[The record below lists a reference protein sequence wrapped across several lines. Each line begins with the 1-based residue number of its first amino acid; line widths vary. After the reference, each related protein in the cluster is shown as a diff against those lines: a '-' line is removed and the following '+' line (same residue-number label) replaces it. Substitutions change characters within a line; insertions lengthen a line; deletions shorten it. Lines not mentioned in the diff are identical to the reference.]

1 MNKKYLFLI
10 FITITMTA
18 ILVNCT
24 SENVGEM
31 NVSMDHSS
39 AVISTESISTKP
51 PIITPMK
58 STPTPKI
65 TLTDVLPQLL
75 ADIATPTPTAVPA
88 PVEDDKYLTR
98 VCAAPPQEFNVR
110 EALNMS
116 ILYLR
121 FENEKLLTFEG
132 WTEGSEPVVTPITP
146 EPTPEMRPGPNI
158 YTRRLIVGGQLNLP
172 EGQFSQRPLSLDSLL
187 NNPCGEACPLEII
200 GQSPNREWQL
210 IQVHDWLVE
219 KSGIW
224 LVGKKEMIRLI
235 PYITHL
241 QWQWATDSSLLWIV
255 YNDPELGGYTLV
267 AQLDNPIVIRG
278 TGPITEDL
286 PYLLDPWYFIVA
298 FSPVDK
304 VAISTTSFEFPRL
317 DSDELFTIN
326 LTDTF
331 TVTDSPRIIPG
342 IVTTNWNEGTQ
353 SFLLEVVT
361 ESGSGVEI
369 QDMSENTLI
378 TIPRSTLEMFHSLP
392 NEGPLEPF
400 FRIGDNYALSPSGAK
415 FAVVQGFHLLLFE
428 CEPATIP

>member
-1 MNKKYLFLI
+1 MNKKFLFLI

-24 SENVGEM
+24 SKNVGES
-31 NVSMDHSS
+31 NVSVNHSS
-39 AVISTESISTKP
+39 DVISTHVIPTER

-58 STPTPKI
+58 NTPTPNI
-65 TLTDVLPQLL
+65 TLTSVVPQPS
-75 ADIATPTPTAVPA
+75 DNIAMITPTSVPV
-88 PVEDDKYLTR
+88 PIEDGKYFPR
-98 VCAAPPQEFNVR
+98 VCAAPPQEFDIR

-116 ILYLR
+116 ILRLR

-132 WTEGSEPVVTPITP
+132 WTEGSEPIVTPLTP
-146 EPTPEMRPGPNI
+146 EPTPNMFPGSYI
-158 YTRRLIVGGQLNLP
+158 YTRRQIVGGQLSLP
-172 EGQFSQRPLSLDSLL
+172 EEQFSQRPLNVASLL
-187 NNPCGEACPLEII
+187 NNPCGETCPLEII
-200 GQSPNREWQL
+200 GQSPNQEWQL
-210 IQVHDWLVE
+210 VQVHDWLVE

-224 LVGKKEMIRLI
+224 LVSKKEMIRLI

-286 PYLLDPWYFIVA
+286 PHLLDPWYFIVA

-304 VAISTTSFEFPRL
+304 MAISTTSFEFPRL

-331 TVTDSPRIIPG
+331 TVTDSSRIIPG

-361 ESGSGVEI
+361 KSGVEI
-369 QDMSENTLI
+369 QDMFENTLI
-378 TIPRSTLEMFHSLP
+378 TIPRSILEMFHSLP
-392 NEGPLEPF
+392 NEGTLKPS
-400 FRIGDNYALSPSGAK
+400 FRIGDNYALSPSGVK
-415 FAVVQGFHLLLFE
+415 FAVVQGFRLLLFE
-428 CEPATIP
+428 CEPAIIP